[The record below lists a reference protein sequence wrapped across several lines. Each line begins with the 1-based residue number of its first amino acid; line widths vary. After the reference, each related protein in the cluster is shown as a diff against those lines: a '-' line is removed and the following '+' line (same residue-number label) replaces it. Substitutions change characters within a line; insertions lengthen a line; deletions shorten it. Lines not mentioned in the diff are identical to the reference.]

1 MYDWT
6 WGDARKDKWL
16 NQLAQ
21 FLSSNHFMWAVY
33 FNVDYT
39 HWLEYPTVWETDW
52 AIINL
57 TLDKFYQGFWDL
69 YSSSKADFKNILAL
83 FWIESVDINN
93 NSYYVPMYAT
103 RNIKF
108 IEPVVNEYF
117 SWNDQW
123 KSDFYKKLVSTPSW
137 QKPFDEAIRALSWAY
152 VIGTWDV
159 GTWTSK

>member
-108 IEPVVNEYF
+108 IEPVVN
-117 SWNDQW
+117 
-123 KSDFYKKLVSTPSW
+123 
-137 QKPFDEAIRALSWAY
+137 
-152 VIGTWDV
+152 
-159 GTWTSK
+159 